1 MSNGKSEEMLSQLI
15 RMVGTIQ
22 PTIEGLKSE
31 ITEIKADIG
40 GIKSEITEMKSDI
53 GEIKCEQK
61 SIREELQELRY
72 RQAQFEL
79 KSENR
84 HQEVMRAIH
93 SLKADQDYIFQ
104 KTIRNE
110 REIEKLKNQ

>member
-15 RMVGTIQ
+15 RMVGSIQ
-22 PTIEGLKSE
+22 PVILEMKSE
-31 ITEIKADIG
+31 ITE
-40 GIKSEITEMKSDI
+40 IKSEITEMKSDI
-53 GEIKCEQK
+53 SEIKCEQK
-61 SIREELQELRY
+61 SMREELQELKE

-79 KSENR
+79 KSDNR

-104 KTIRNE
+104 KAVRNE